1 MLECDCDC
9 CDISLR
15 VASYKENADI
25 SHRDHACWIL
35 PFCYAQHCFHL
46 YMCMREV
53 SKICTY
59 MYMLLAT
66 ETLLF
71 ACNLKLVA
79 AALQLSA

>member
-9 CDISLR
+9 CDVSLR
-15 VASYKENADI
+15 VASYKDL
-25 SHRDHACWIL
+25 SHRIMQDL
-35 PFCYAQHCFHL
+35 PFVIAQHCFHPVGV

-66 ETLLF
+66 METLV
-71 ACNLKLVA
+71 LV
-79 AALQLSA
+79 L